1 MLNRASRLPP
11 SLYYLIQSCER
22 AGLFMTSKPEI
33 KYFPLSILIDL
44 SALPFISQR
53 QTHEDQITCVLSDL
67 CCCYPTTLAQLVR
80 GAAGDLPPRIGSVI
94 THLDSFAGVIGDHSR
109 RQRRRFKYLPHSLP
123 VCFISSELRLGDSYS
138 IFFLHCFRGSG
149 RLLTSQ

>member
-33 KYFPLSILIDL
+33 KYFPLSIPIDL

-53 QTHEDQITCVLSDL
+53 QTHEDHLCVVRLVLLLSDHP
-67 CCCYPTTLAQLVR
+67 CPISQ
-80 GAAGDLPPRIGSVI
+80 GPAGDLPPRIDSVI
-94 THLDSFAGVIGDHSR
+94 THLDSYAGVIGDHSR
-109 RQRRRFKYLPHSLP
+109 RQRRTFKYLPHSLTP
-123 VCFISSELRLGDSYS
+123 SQSAS
-138 IFFLHCFRGSG
+138 FRV
-149 RLLTSQ
+149 T